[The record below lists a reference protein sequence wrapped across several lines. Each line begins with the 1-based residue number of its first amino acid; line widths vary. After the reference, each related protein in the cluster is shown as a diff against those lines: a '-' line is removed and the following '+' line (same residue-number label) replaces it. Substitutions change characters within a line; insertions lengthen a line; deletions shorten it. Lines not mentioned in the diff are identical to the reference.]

1 MSFSRERAAWLGCN
15 VFPHEAAL
23 RQWLSTRAASA
34 RLEVD
39 DVVQETYAILA
50 SIERIDHIRNARTYM
65 FEVAKSVVLQS
76 LRRAKIVTID
86 VQAHAQVLDI
96 PEDAPTPERV
106 VADRQELSQVSAAIA
121 ALPER
126 CREVFTLRKIQGLSQ
141 RQVAQSLGIAESTVE
156 KHMVKALAILTNAIG
171 RGGNVRDAS
180 SSPRDQQTDN
190 DTRERSPQRER
201 A

>member
-1 MSFSRERAAWLGCN
+1 MSFSRERAVWLGRN

-23 RQWLSTRAASA
+23 RQWLSARAASA
-34 RLEVD
+34 GLEVD

-50 SIERIDHIRNARTYM
+50 SIERVDHIRNARTYM

-76 LRRAKIVTID
+76 LRRARIVTID
-86 VQAHAQVLDI
+86 VQANAQVLDI

-156 KHMVKALAILTNAIG
+156 KHMVKAMAILTNAIG

>member
-1 MSFSRERAAWLGCN
+1 MSFSRERAAWLGRN

-23 RQWLSTRAASA
+23 RQWLSARVASA
-34 RLEVD
+34 GLEVD

-50 SIERIDHIRNARTYM
+50 SIERVDHIRNPRNYM

-86 VQAHAQVLDI
+86 VQANPLVLDI

-106 VADRQELSQVSAAIA
+106 VADRQELSRVSVAIA
-121 ALPER
+121 ALPDR
-126 CREVFTLRKIQGLSQ
+126 CREVFTMRKIQGLGQ
-141 RQVAQSLGIAESTVE
+141 RQVAEALGIAESTVE

-171 RGGNVRDAS
+171 RGGNGRNTS
-180 SSPRDQQTDN
+180 SSPRE
-190 DTRERSPQRER
+190 ERSDIESSEQSGQRER

>member
-1 MSFSRERAAWLGCN
+1 MSFSRERAVWLGRN

-23 RQWLSTRAASA
+23 RQWLSARTVSA
-34 RLEVD
+34 GLEVD

-50 SIERIDHIRNARTYM
+50 SIERVDHIRNARTYM

-76 LRRAKIVTID
+76 LRRARIVTID
-86 VQAHAQVLDI
+86 VQSSAQMLDI
-96 PEDAPTPERV
+96 PEDSPTPERV
-106 VADRQELSQVSAAIA
+106 AADRQELSQVSAAIA
-121 ALPER
+121 ALPDR
-126 CREVFTLRKIQGLSQ
+126 CREVFTMRKIHGLSQ
-141 RQVAQSLGIAESTVE
+141 RQVAEALGIAESTVE

-180 SSPRDQQTDN
+180 SSLRDHGEDSRTS
-190 DTRERSPQRER
+190 ERSRHRER